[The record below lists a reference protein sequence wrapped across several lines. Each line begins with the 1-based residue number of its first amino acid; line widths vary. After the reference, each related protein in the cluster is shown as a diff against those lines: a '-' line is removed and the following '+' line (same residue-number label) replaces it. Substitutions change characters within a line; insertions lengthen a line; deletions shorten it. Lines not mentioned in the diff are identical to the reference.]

1 MTECKQSMS
10 GFSSPTG
17 LTGTFK
23 SLGRKII
30 LRAFLVIDNHNHYLL
45 GGAVTLKYVLSFKT
59 CNRVFESRCG
69 TFFFFFPEFYAFYQ
83 F

>member
-1 MTECKQSMS
+1 M
-10 GFSSPTG
+10 FNSSI
-17 LTGTFK
+17 K
-23 SLGRKII
+23 GRFTI
-30 LRAFLVIDNHNHYLL
+30 LYLL
-45 GGAVTLKYVLSFKT
+45 GGAVTLRYVLSFKI

>member
-1 MTECKQSMS
+1 M
-10 GFSSPTG
+10 FNSSI
-17 LTGTFK
+17 K
-23 SLGRKII
+23 GRFTI
-30 LRAFLVIDNHNHYLL
+30 LYLL
-45 GGAVTLKYVLSFKT
+45 GGAVTLRYVLSFKT